1 MIRRP
6 LAVRR
11 RKKIRRNDYKYRKV
25 EQIKLS
31 VDELPTE
38 IIAHIITFSNTSD
51 IVLWAVTS
59 KRWYQTIQ
67 EALKTNVPFPEQ
79 LSIIRAASFM
89 RTIDLGVH
97 AQLCRKF
104 CENGGRL
111 ETVSREIKLHSQT
124 PTEFPEALTQAAR
137 VKSLSCRECMFDKP
151 FPFFSNLQEF
161 KYRCDLL

>member
-1 MIRRP
+1 MNFIEQNMIRRP

-25 EQIKLS
+25 EQTKLS

-38 IIAHIITFSNTSD
+38 IIITFSNTSG

-67 EALKTNVPFPEQ
+67 EVLRTNVPFPEQ

-97 AQLCRKF
+97 A
-104 CENGGRL
+104 RL
-111 ETVSREIKLHSQT
+111 LSQKT
-124 PTEFPEALTQAAR
+124 KMSQI
-137 VKSLSCRECMFDKP
+137 S
-151 FPFFSNLQEF
+151 
-161 KYRCDLL
+161 